1 MAVREDTGRL
11 DRPQS
16 RTDGALR
23 RARALVKFVQRN
35 LRSSEV
41 GQILLCAG
49 LGALVGALVAI
60 LRNFVAILHRID
72 FDLPPGSFLS
82 ATDDVSPILVV
93 LVPAFGGLIL
103 GLWAR
108 WLRKN
113 KVNEVADPIEANA
126 LLGGR
131 MSLRDSLRLTFATL
145 IANASG
151 ASVGMEAGY
160 SQFGASVYS
169 WVGQYFQLRRA
180 DLRVFVTA
188 GAGAAIAAAFNAP
201 LAGAFYGYELI
212 LGSYMPRALAPVS
225 AAALTAALVQRS
237 MSFTPASFEII
248 HDLAFKQRS
257 YFFFALMGIAA
268 AGVGVLTMKTVTWV
282 EGGLRKSP
290 VPDWLRPVLGGF
302 ALSWIALIFPQVL
315 GSGHGAIQLH
325 LDKAWPFLPLLAL
338 LVAKILASAL
348 SVGSGFRGGL
358 FSSSL
363 LIGCLFGSLIAQML
377 AYFIP
382 SVGLESGAF
391 MLVGMG
397 SVAAAIIGAPFTMVF
412 LVLEATGDFPVTA
425 GVLVGVVTAST
436 IVRLTFGY
444 SFATWRFHQRGLG
457 IHSPHD
463 IGWISDLTAGRL
475 MRADPKA
482 VSADM
487 PLRTLRER
495 YPLGSTKRVY
505 VTGQGGIYA
514 GTLDITIAHEPGI
527 EDALDWLVAGD
538 IATERDVFLLPT
550 DNVRTALLRFE
561 EMKTESI
568 AVVSSIAEP
577 KLVGYLTEAY
587 ALRRYTSELERR
599 RNAELGQNDVFS
611 LGRTGR
617 P

>member
-1 MAVREDTGRL
+1 MRCWAAACRY
-11 DRPQS
+11 
-16 RTDGALR
+16 
-23 RARALVKFVQRN
+23 
-35 LRSSEV
+35 
-41 GQILLCAG
+41 
-49 LGALVGALVAI
+49 
-60 LRNFVAILHRID
+60 
-72 FDLPPGSFLS
+72 
-82 ATDDVSPILVV
+82 AT
-93 LVPAFGGLIL
+93 A
-103 GLWAR
+103 
-108 WLRKN
+108 
-113 KVNEVADPIEANA
+113 
-126 LLGGR
+126 
-131 MSLRDSLRLTFATL
+131 LRLTLATL
-145 IANASG
+145 IANAAG

-169 WVGQYFQLRRA
+169 WFGQYFQLRRA

-212 LGSYMPRALAPVS
+212 LGSYMPRALAPVC
-225 AAALTAALVQRS
+225 AAALTGAIVQRS
-237 MSFTPASFEII
+237 MAFPPASFEII

-257 YFFFALMGIAA
+257 YFLFALVGIAA
-268 AGVGVLTMKTVTWV
+268 AGVGVLTMKAVTWT
-282 EGGLRKSP
+282 EAALRNSP
-290 VPDWLRPVLGGF
+290 APDWLRPVIGGF
-302 ALSWIALIFPQVL
+302 TLSWIALIFPQVL

-325 LDKAWPFLPLLAL
+325 LDKAWPLLPLLAL
-338 LVAKILASAL
+338 LLAKIIASAI

-363 LIGCLFGSLIAQML
+363 LIGCLFGSAVAQIL

-425 GVLVGVVTAST
+425 GVLLGVVTAST

-457 IHSPHD
+457 IRSPHD
-463 IGWISDLTAGRL
+463 IGWIADLTAGRL

-482 VSADM
+482 IPADM
-487 PLRTLRER
+487 PLRTLREH
-495 YPLGSTKRVY
+495 YPLGSAKRLFV
-505 VTGQGGIYA
+505 VGQDDAYA
-514 GTLDITIAHEPGI
+514 GTLDVAVAHEPGI

-538 IATERDVFLLPT
+538 IAAERDVFLLPT

-568 AVVSSIAEP
+568 AIVSSIAEP

-587 ALRRYTSELERR
+587 ALRRYTHELERR
-599 RNAELGQNDVFS
+599 RNAELGQSDVFS
-611 LGRTGR
+611 LGRAAR